1 MAIQGFL
8 DERCR
13 AIFNGADPGK
23 RFPAS
28 ILRVVR
34 RKLDILDAA
43 SQLGDLRAPPNNHL
57 EALTGDRMGQY
68 SIRVNDQ
75 FRLCFRW
82 TTSGPVDVE
91 FVDYH

>member
-1 MAIQGFL
+1 MAIQSFR

-23 RFPAS
+23 RFPS
-28 ILRVVR
+28 VLLRVVR
-34 RKLDILDAA
+34 RKLEMLDAA
-43 SQLGDLRAPPNNHL
+43 SMLGDLRAPPNNHL
-57 EALTGDRMGQY
+57 EALFGDRLGQH

-82 TTSGPVDVE
+82 TSSGPADVE